1 MHMTYKAS
9 GVYMCSESFNKAANA
24 DTLLMLPSPHR
35 PHFHPRSPHP
45 WQRREKWRQT
55 VFLLPGEILWDG
67 PESCDPVP
75 HRTHLPGVY
84 TARSVFV
91 LGCKH
96 NEKKTCINMKNRLE
110 SPEASHPLRLNVYG
124 RGMSIWPTLM
134 CWNPHVSLT
143 FLSTMR
149 PSVCEVAPWAL
160 TLWSSDLFS
169 PVVLKHLKLFSVQR
183 REKTHRLFLSPSQS
197 H

>member
-24 DTLLMLPSPHR
+24 DSLLMLPSPHR

-96 NEKKTCINMKNRLE
+96 NEKKTCINMKNRLGSPAEATPTAFECLRARDEYLANADVLE
-110 SPEASHPLRLNVYG
+110 STCVFNLPVYNASLCLWGCPL
-124 RGMSIWPTLM
+124 
-134 CWNPHVSLT
+134 
-143 FLSTMR
+143 
-149 PSVCEVAPWAL
+149 
-160 TLWSSDLFS
+160 SSDLVIFWPLLPGS
-169 PVVLKHLKLFSVQR
+169 PKTLEAFSVQR
-183 REKTHRLFLSPSQS
+183 REKPTGSF
-197 H
+197 